1 MPRLR
6 RRVTYANVMSTLA
19 VVLALG
25 GGTAVAAGLIN
36 GRRIVRHSIS
46 GAKLKSNTLT
56 GRQVAES
63 RLGRVPRARRAV
75 DAIRLG
81 GVPAAGYLRLT
92 GKAQDAERLDG
103 ADSSAFARGQNVV
116 LARRGVVLP
125 SGAAATFTPLLV
137 LPGLGALAASCSGGG
152 HDVTLRY
159 TSTTLAGQFV
169 TREVTREGGAG
180 PASPQA
186 DAVAAGGTD
195 DVSVT
200 GLPNVGGAAGR
211 LSIVRDVPAAD
222 SAEVLFS
229 AVAQSSGAPRCLLT
243 ATAVSGQSP

>member
-1 MPRLR
+1 MRPLR
-6 RRVTYANVMSTLA
+6 RRLTYANVMSTLA

-25 GGTAVAAGLIN
+25 GGTAVAAGVVN

-46 GAKLKSNTLT
+46 GAKLKPNTLT

-63 RLGRVPRARRAV
+63 KLGRVPRARRAV

-116 LARRGVVLP
+116 VGRRAVVLP
-125 SGAAATFTPLLV
+125 SGSAAAFTPLLV
-137 LPGLGALAASCSGGG
+137 LPGLGGLSASCSGAG

-159 TSTTLAGQFV
+159 TSTTLAGQIV
-169 TREVTREGGAG
+169 SREVTREGTA
-180 PASPQA
+180 AAATRA
-186 DAVAAGGTD
+186 DAVPAGGTD
-195 DVSVT
+195 DVSVA
-200 GLPNVGGAAGR
+200 GLPDVGGAAGR
-211 LSIVRDVPAAD
+211 LSIVRDVPSAD
-222 SAEVLFS
+222 SADVLFS

-243 ATAVSGQSP
+243 ATALSGQAP

>member
-6 RRVTYANVMSTLA
+6 RRLTYANVMSTLA

-25 GGTAVAAGLIN
+25 GGTAVAAGVIN

-46 GAKLKSNTLT
+46 GAKLKANTLT

-63 RLGRVPRARRAV
+63 KLGRVPRAKRAAE
-75 DAIRLG
+75 AIRLG

-116 LARRGVVLP
+116 VARRGVVLP
-125 SGAAATFTPLLV
+125 SGDGVTFTPV
-137 LPGLGALAASCSGGG
+137 LTVPGLGGVSASCSGGG

-159 TSTTLAGQFV
+159 TSSTLAGQFV
-169 TREVTREGGAG
+169 TRELTREGGA
-180 PASPQA
+180 ATTRA
-186 DAVAAGGTD
+186 DALAPGATEV
-195 DVSVT
+195 VSVT
-200 GLPNVGGAAGR
+200 GLPDVGGADGR
-211 LSIVRDVPAAD
+211 LGIVRDVPSAD
-222 SAEVLFS
+222 SADVLFS

-243 ATAVSGQSP
+243 ATALSGQAPG

>member
-1 MPRLR
+1 MRRLR
-6 RRVTYANVMSTLA
+6 RRLTYANVMSTLA

-25 GGTAVAAGLIN
+25 GGTAVAAGVID
-36 GRRIVRHSIS
+36 GRRIVRRSIS
-46 GAKLKSNTLT
+46 GAKLKPNTLT

-63 RLGRVPRARRAV
+63 RLGRVPRARRAA

-103 ADSSAFARGQNVV
+103 ADASAFARGQDVAI
-116 LARRGVVLP
+116 ARRGLILP
-125 SGAAATFTPLLV
+125 SATPATFTPLLA
-137 LPGLGALAASCSGGG
+137 LPGLGGLSASCSGAG

-159 TSTTLAGQFV
+159 TSATLAGQFV
-169 TREVTREGGAG
+169 TRDVTRQGSA
-180 PASPQA
+180 AAATRA
-186 DAVAAGGTD
+186 DAVAPGGTD

-200 GLPNVGGAAGR
+200 GLPDAGGAEAR

-222 SAEVLFS
+222 SADVLVG

-243 ATAVSGQSP
+243 ATALSGQAP